1 MFTDRFA
8 PDDGNRMRPADTL
21 DAHFALADTYQSLF
35 AAYRQRG
42 VVRDLDQ
49 NDKELVLDED
59 WKLPHYF
66 QTGEDALRI
75 IVGALI
81 KGFRAPPRSI
91 LDFPSGSGRVTRHLR
106 AFFPDAAV
114 TASDLYPYHVD
125 FCRDVLGADGV
136 LSRENVRDLDFG
148 RQFDLIFCGS
158 LLTHLPEALFR
169 DTIDLLTRSLSPD
182 GIAVVT
188 LQGRHSE
195 YIQHHKWKYLD
206 DRLFEIAETAVR
218 ETGFGYVDYQHDFKA
233 KFDQQAAYGIALIRP
248 HWVLLGLEARTDLR
262 VISYTERD
270 WDDHQDVLV
279 FGRPG
284 INA

>member
-1 MFTDRFA
+1 
-8 PDDGNRMRPADTL
+8 MRPADTL
-21 DAHFALADTYQSLF
+21 DAHFALAGSYQSMY

-42 VVRDLDQ
+42 FARALDP
-49 NDKELVLDED
+49 NDKEIVLDAD

-66 QTGEDALRI
+66 QTGADALRI
-75 IVGALI
+75 IVAALV
-81 KGFRAPPRSI
+81 GGLRPPPRSI

-114 TASDLYPYHVD
+114 TACDLYPYHVD
-125 FCRDVLGADGV
+125 FCRDVLGAHGV
-136 LSRENVRDLDFG
+136 LSREHLRCVDFG
-148 RQFDLIFCGS
+148 DQFDVIFCGS
-158 LLTHLPEALFR
+158 LLTHLPEPTFCEG
-169 DTIDLLTRSLSPD
+169 IDLLARSLAPN

-195 YIQHHKWKYLD
+195 YIQHHKWKYLE
-206 DRLFEIAETAVR
+206 DRLFAVAETAVR

-233 KFDQQAAYGIALIRP
+233 KFDQQASYGITLVRP
-248 HWVLLGLEARTDLR
+248 HWALRRLEARTDLR
-262 VISYTERD
+262 VLSYTERD